1 MASGT
6 ATKDFKDIII
16 DSLTVLMKAD
26 QIKKDRFKALAYQKV
41 IKELQAHEGPIRS
54 SEDLEGIKGI
64 GAKIKAKI
72 DEIFET
78 GGLKAAAEAAA
89 VVPISVYDDLL
100 KIHGVGPVK
109 AKKLVEGEEVKSI
122 ADLRAKAA
130 ANPKLLDKAQT
141 IGLKHYEDF
150 NERIPRQEMDQHAA
164 ALEAATSTTKAQ
176 MKIEIVG
183 SYRRGLQSSG
193 DIDCLVNFPRLR
205 SEKSVLEEFAAY
217 VADLQER
224 NYITDI
230 LALGPHK
237 CMAVCTIDGTKF
249 RRLDLL
255 VTPNDEWAYAILYF
269 TGSDRFNVAMRS
281 YALEQGWSLN
291 EKGLTATTG
300 AADKPQAKTAPASRG
315 ALSHNFVV
323 AKTEKDIFKFL
334 GLKYIEPTE
343 RTGADKI
350 IPE

>member
-1 MASGT
+1 MASED
-6 ATKDFKDIII
+6 KDFKDTII
-16 DSLTVLMKAD
+16 DAFTVLMKAD
-26 QIKKDRFKALAYQKV
+26 QIKKDKFKALAYQKV
-41 IKELQAHEGPIRS
+41 IKQLQAHEGPIRS
-54 SEDLEGIKGI
+54 AEDLEGIKGI

-78 GGLKAAAEAAA
+78 GGLKAAAQAAA
-89 VVPISVYDDLL
+89 AVPISVYDDLL

-109 AKKLVEGEEVKSI
+109 AKKLVEGEDVKSI

-141 IGLKHYEDF
+141 IGLKYYEDF

-164 ALEAATSTTKAQ
+164 ALEAASNPKMKLAGKADSLQQSRAQ
-176 MKIEIVG
+176 MKLEIVG

-291 EKGLTATTG
+291 EKALTATAG
-300 AADKPQAKTAPASRG
+300 SREAPP
-315 ALSHNFVV
+315 

>member
-1 MASGT
+1 MASDG
-6 ATKDFKDIII
+6 KDFKDTII
-16 DSLTVLMKAD
+16 DAFTVLMKAD
-26 QIKKDRFKALAYQKV
+26 QIKKDKFKALAYQKV
-41 IKELQAHEGPIRS
+41 IKQLQAHEGPIRS
-54 SEDLEGIKGI
+54 AEDLEGIKGI

-89 VVPISVYDDLL
+89 AVPISVYDDLL

-109 AKKLVEGEEVKSI
+109 AKKLVEEHEVKSI
-122 ADLRAKAA
+122 EDLRTKVA

-141 IGLKHYEDF
+141 IGLRYYEDF

-164 ALEAATSTTKAQ
+164 ALEAATSAK

-281 YALEQGWSLN
+281 HALEQGWSLN
-291 EKGLTATTG
+291 EKGLTATAG
-300 AADKPQAKTAPASRG
+300 SREAPP
-315 ALSHNFVV
+315 

-334 GLKYIEPTE
+334 GLKYIEPAE
-343 RTGADKI
+343 RTGSDKI